1 MESLR
6 YCRVYRVLW
15 GKKVFRKKGKEKHSG
30 EMDTVHII

>member
-6 YCRVYRVLW
+6 YCRVYRVW
-15 GKKVFRKKGKEKHSG
+15 SKKVFRRKVQHSG